1 LVFQPVK
8 TGQTRAT
15 DSTQLPTRFGASQIT
30 TALSNVGVFTYGYD
44 PKGNQINVNSQGSLT
59 TMQYD
64 YENRL
69 SSYENSSTAVTYLYY
84 TNNMKAIE
92 LVNGSTTSLIWD
104 GTRYLQG
111 RN

>member
-1 LVFQPVK
+1 VFKAQESRPEVN
-8 TGQTRAT
+8 TTAVHT
-15 DSTQLPTRFGASQIT
+15 SWNYNLASQIT
-30 TALSNVGVFTYGYD
+30 TALSNVGLFTFGYD
-44 PKGNQINVNSQGSLT
+44 PKGNQISVNSQGSLT

-69 SSYENSSTAVTYLYY
+69 SFYENSSTAVTYLYY

-104 GTRYLQG
+104 GTR
-111 RN
+111 